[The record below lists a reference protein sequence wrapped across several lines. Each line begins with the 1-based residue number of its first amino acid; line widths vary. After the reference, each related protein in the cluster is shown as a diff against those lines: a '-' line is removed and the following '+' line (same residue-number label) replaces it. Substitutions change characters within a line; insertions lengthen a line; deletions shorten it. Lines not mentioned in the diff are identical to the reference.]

1 MQVLSLFIQMN
12 DTRLVYACILSL
24 HMHLSVMHHSPRLVV
39 GADYIGPDPSSMS
52 IGSFISR
59 LHFSCLLLTQSCWD
73 SWRTLERSQSFCF
86 LALKKDRQPLKNAA
100 NMGQFAS
107 PVTEETYSEAGKR
120 VLLMNMTQCSS
131 CAL

>member
-59 LHFSCLLLTQSCWD
+59 LHFSCMLEKWVWLT
-73 SWRTLERSQSFCF
+73 
-86 LALKKDRQPLKNAA
+86 
-100 NMGQFAS
+100 
-107 PVTEETYSEAGKR
+107 TYSIFFR
-120 VLLMNMTQCSS
+120 
-131 CAL
+131 CARILAHCF